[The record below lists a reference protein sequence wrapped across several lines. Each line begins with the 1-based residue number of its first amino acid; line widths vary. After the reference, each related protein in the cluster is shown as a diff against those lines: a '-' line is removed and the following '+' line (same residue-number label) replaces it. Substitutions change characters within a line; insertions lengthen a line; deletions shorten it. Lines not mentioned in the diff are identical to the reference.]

1 MVRALASGARRA
13 LLGGAAA
20 TAILPFVGCKGEP
33 GKPSFRNTD
42 VTGAAFGQDFALV
55 DHTGRPRRLADF
67 AGKVVVVFFGFTQC
81 PDVCPTTLAEMA
93 EVRRALGADGERV
106 QVIFVTLDPER
117 DTPALLAQYVPAF
130 DASFLGLRG
139 SPEETAATA
148 RAFKVFFQKV
158 PGRTPGSYTIDHT
171 AGSYVFDTRGRLRL
185 FVKHHPPGSGKT
197 GNDALLHDLRLLL
210 AGA

>member
-1 MVRALASGARRA
+1 MVRTLASGTRRA
-13 LLGGAAA
+13 LLGGAAVA
-20 TAILPFVGCKGEP
+20 AILPLVGCKGEP

-93 EVRRALGADGERV
+93 EVRKALGADGERV

-148 RAFKVFFQKV
+148 KAFKVFFQKV